1 MYNYPIPYI
10 PQPINYQSLFDELNK
25 LKYELDQ
32 LKDRIKKIEDNQTDN
47 YLKKDDN
54 YYMI

>member
-10 PQPINYQSLFDELNK
+10 SQPINYQLLFDELNK
-25 LKYELDQ
+25 LKHELDQ
-32 LKDRIKKIEDNQTDN
+32 LKDRIKKIEDNHTDN

>member
-10 PQPINYQSLFDELNK
+10 SQPINYQLLFDELNK
-25 LKYELDQ
+25 LKHELDQ
-32 LKDRIKKIEDNQTDN
+32 LKDRIKKIEDNQTNN